1 MPRIAGDG
9 LQFIYQGDPTR
20 VVDEQA
26 RTIVEAAPAIA
37 AHHFRGGSQAIAFD
51 GGSLAIGHEGQV
63 RDSAA
68 RRFYLHR
75 FVWFDAAGSLPP
87 VSRPFTFRRQ
97 GGRIAAGLAL

>member
-51 GGSLAIGHEGQV
+51 GGSLAVVHEVQIRG
-63 RDSAA
+63 SAA
-68 RRFYLHR
+68 GRFLLPR
-75 FVWFDAAGSLPP
+75 VVWVHAAGALPP
-87 VSRPFTFRRQ
+87 ASPPFTFHAQGAELRR
-97 GGRIAAGLAL
+97 GF